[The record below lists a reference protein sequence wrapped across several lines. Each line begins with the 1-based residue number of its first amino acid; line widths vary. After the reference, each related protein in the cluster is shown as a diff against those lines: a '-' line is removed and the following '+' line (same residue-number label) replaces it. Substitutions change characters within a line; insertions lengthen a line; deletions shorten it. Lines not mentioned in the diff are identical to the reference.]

1 MSDGE
6 PFDDVFHEGSA
17 GLSPV
22 EQADRLISILP
33 PDNPL
38 RIQLIALRAS
48 VSEQE
53 EMILEARRAIEQ
65 LEEVVKKVTSPANRI
80 GTFIAPRGK
89 ETAQIVVAGSD
100 YFCNVDPRVPL
111 IRLKTGTR
119 VLVNEAYVIVG
130 DLGYDTLGP
139 VAKVVEV
146 LGEDRLRVGSE
157 QGLQSSI
164 LLRSASLVGKKV
176 KTGDEV
182 RVDGNM
188 RVAVELLSK
197 PSSHDYYLETVPEL
211 PWDHV
216 GGQQEALSAI
226 RDAIELPLV
235 HSDLFARYKHSTPK
249 GFLLHGPPGCGKT
262 LIGKATAYNLT
273 RHLAQKTGE
282 RMEQYFMHIKGP
294 EILNMWLG
302 ESERMVREI
311 FATAREKRR
320 EGFLPFLFIDEA
332 ESILGTRRATRNS
345 SILSTLVPMFCT
357 EMDGI
362 ESLSQVVIILASN
375 RADLIDPAILRPGR
389 IDRKIKVNRPDRPG
403 SVDIY
408 RIYLTPDLPYDPK
421 LLQEHGSPEKV
432 IDFLVNRVVDRQFA
446 KTEENRFLEITLRS
460 ARKETLYR
468 GDLTS
473 GALIASIVARAKEFS
488 IKRAIES
495 GAEEGISED
504 DLITALTAE
513 YEENDLFPPG
523 EITEDWLKLIDY
535 DPDNVVRIRPVRP
548 TPPDAAQHSRVV

>member
-22 EQADRLISILP
+22 EQADRLISILQ

-111 IRLKTGTR
+111 VRLKTGTR

-164 LLRSASLVGKKV
+164 LLRSASMVGKKV

-197 PSSHDYYLETVPEL
+197 PSSQDYYLESVPEL

-216 GGQQEALSAI
+216 GGQREALSAI

-273 RHLAQKTGE
+273 RHLAEKTGE
-282 RMEQYFMHIKGP
+282 RVEQYFMHIKGP

-389 IDRKIKVNRPDRPG
+389 IDRKIKVSRPDRPG
-403 SVDIY
+403 SLDIY

-421 LLQEHGSPEKV
+421 LLSEHGSVEKV
-432 IDFLVNRVVDRQFA
+432 IDYLANRIVDRQFA

-473 GALIASIVARAKEFS
+473 GALIASIVARAKEFA

-495 GAEEGISED
+495 KVDEGICEE

-548 TPPDAAQHSRVV
+548 VPPEAIQHSKVV